1 MAEPSLNHV
10 RVMQQFLRYVVAGG
24 AAFVLDFATLAFVV
38 EHLGLHYLVGA
49 TLGFVVGS
57 AACYALSVAWVFD
70 ERRFSNRV
78 HEAVAFVAIGIAAL
92 GVNNATMW
100 TLVEGLGAS
109 YAWAKI
115 CAAAI
120 VMVFNFALRRAAVF
134 SRDSLALPSGEPLAQ
149 GARAK

>member
-1 MAEPSLNHV
+1 MAESSLGHV

-38 EHLGLHYLVGA
+38 EHLGSHYLVGA
-49 TLGFVVGS
+49 TLGFAVGS
-57 AACYALSVAWVFD
+57 ATCYALSVAWVFD
-70 ERRFSNRV
+70 ERRFTNRV

-134 SRDSLALPSGEPLAQ
+134 SGDSLALPSGEPVAQ

>member
-1 MAEPSLNHV
+1 
-10 RVMQQFLRYVVAGG
+10 MQQFLRYVVAGG

-38 EHLGLHYLVGA
+38 EHLRLHYLIGA
-49 TLGFVVGS
+49 TLGFAVGS
-57 AACYALSVAWVFD
+57 ATCYALSVAWVFD
-70 ERRFSNRV
+70 ERRFANRV

-92 GVNNATMW
+92 GVNNAAMW
-100 TLVEGLGAS
+100 TLVEGLGVS

-134 SRDSLALPSGEPLAQ
+134 SRDSLALPSGDPVAQ

>member
-1 MAEPSLNHV
+1 
-10 RVMQQFLRYVVAGG
+10 
-24 AAFVLDFATLAFVV
+24 
-38 EHLGLHYLVGA
+38 
-49 TLGFVVGS
+49 
-57 AACYALSVAWVFD
+57 VFD

-92 GVNNATMW
+92 GVNNVTMW

-115 CAAAI
+115 CAAGI

-134 SRDSLALPSGEPLAQ
+134 SRDSLALPSGEPVAQ
-149 GARAK
+149 GVRAK